1 MRCLQGESSSVA
13 VVWASLLAGE
23 AALPGPA
30 QLPEPHPTQG
40 KASPFPV
47 HCSDNPCSSQS
58 CWTSWKFAFEVGMAH
73 IPQVRNDLSTRA
85 GKAPSV
91 PFHCSG
97 SPLPSFSQHKSR
109 GALLLLSSISRA
121 LHRPRNVA
129 EIQEGPQNT
138 DNVALINFF
147 VLISIFPRNV
157 SSSLVGKVSLFP
169 QNTQA
174 ALSPVLPSSSCCD
187 STDTHFYRTTHPY

>member
-23 AALPGPA
+23 AALQA
-30 QLPEPHPTQG
+30 QP
-40 KASPFPV
+40 
-47 HCSDNPCSSQS
+47 SSQS
-58 CWTSWKFAFEVGMAH
+58 PTRLREKPLLSLCIVQIILAHHRAAGQVGNLLLRWAWLTSLWSE
-73 IPQVRNDLSTRA
+73 NDLSTRA

-97 SPLPSFSQHKSR
+97 SPLPSFSQHKST
-109 GALLLLSSISRA
+109 GALLLLSSISWA